1 MKINKEITIST
12 SNDSRN
18 ESDIINTNLIEDD
31 NDKDKINNI
40 KSILSKNKLTK
51 QKEENASEELI
62 EMINKEKI
70 NIIKLKDQDN
80 YTIIQRFCLDKEI
93 YFLKCIFLCLEKL
106 LNDQELNEY
115 LLYDKN
121 SFSVNIFEISSEIG
135 DLGIFRILK
144 KYLLKNIA
152 ILKHLINNN
161 IDGKKNIFHIAA
173 SKNQIISLL
182 FFYSFYYNN
191 NIHISILD
199 IKDNFGHTPLH
210 IACTLGFYNFVQY
223 LINLGVNMNDLDKDN
238 KTALFFAVE
247 SKSVQIVKYLI
258 INGAD
263 KYIKDKIGK
272 IAKDYTKDNNI
283 IDILEDKSWS
293 DIACK
298 FKTQFGNLKNH
309 HRNIVMIVLL
319 IFLSIFHCYILI
331 KYKISGFLQNCNY
344 DMEFKFDFVFLI
356 VNIAFEFL
364 GLLMYIIFQ
373 ITKIKKVNN
382 NNSIYAN
389 KFCIN
394 ENGIEFYEMF
404 KYNENICMVCKR
416 VKETSTK
423 HCISCDTCIDEFDH
437 HCFFLNACIHRK
449 NKIGF
454 RLFVVIMVSALI
466 LNIALSIIF
475 FIDMINEPKI
485 YYGLGL
491 ADCNFNKEKLI
502 IIDYII
508 LFVDAIYFL
517 LCFYTI
523 LVMVIPT
530 IIYFV
535 KKNRS
540 KTNGLQEKINSPLL
554 PIEENNV

>member
-31 NDKDKINNI
+31 NDKEKINNI

-121 SFSVNIFEISSEIG
+121 SFSLNIFEISSEIG

-144 KYLLKNIA
+144 KYLLKNIV

-223 LINLGVNMNDLDKDN
+223 LINL
-238 KTALFFAVE
+238 
-247 SKSVQIVKYLI
+247 SK
-258 INGAD
+258 
-263 KYIKDKIGK
+263 
-272 IAKDYTKDNNI
+272 
-283 IDILEDKSWS
+283 
-293 DIACK
+293 
-298 FKTQFGNLKNH
+298 
-309 HRNIVMIVLL
+309 
-319 IFLSIFHCYILI
+319 
-331 KYKISGFLQNCNY
+331 
-344 DMEFKFDFVFLI
+344 
-356 VNIAFEFL
+356 
-364 GLLMYIIFQ
+364 
-373 ITKIKKVNN
+373 
-382 NNSIYAN
+382 
-389 KFCIN
+389 
-394 ENGIEFYEMF
+394 
-404 KYNENICMVCKR
+404 
-416 VKETSTK
+416 
-423 HCISCDTCIDEFDH
+423 
-437 HCFFLNACIHRK
+437 
-449 NKIGF
+449 
-454 RLFVVIMVSALI
+454 
-466 LNIALSIIF
+466 
-475 FIDMINEPKI
+475 
-485 YYGLGL
+485 
-491 ADCNFNKEKLI
+491 
-502 IIDYII
+502 
-508 LFVDAIYFL
+508 
-517 LCFYTI
+517 
-523 LVMVIPT
+523 
-530 IIYFV
+530 
-535 KKNRS
+535 
-540 KTNGLQEKINSPLL
+540 
-554 PIEENNV
+554 